1 MDGKDKW
8 LETGYRHFAEFG
20 PEQLSIKRIATEM
33 DVSRS
38 TFYNYF
44 ADKENLVEA
53 LLGNHMI
60 LTENFKEELQEECK
74 VYAPD
79 LFVLLAQYPEAVK
92 FHRQLFLHRHNPVYN
107 LVFITVQEKI
117 NEITVPLFKAYYD
130 FNVHYRLAE
139 DLYNCLVDSWYAK
152 LDTEDLSAESM
163 QRLSDEIGDTLAR
176 FVKSRLFMQMQV

>member
-38 TFYNYF
+38 TFYNHF
-44 ADKENLVEA
+44 ADKENLIEA
-53 LLGNHMI
+53 LLGNHMM
-60 LTENFKEELQEECK
+60 LTESFKEELREECR

-79 LFVLLAQYPEAVK
+79 LFVILAQYPEAVK
-92 FHRQLFLHRHNPVYN
+92 FHRQLFVHRHNPVYN
-107 LVFITVQEKI
+107 MVFTTVQERV
-117 NEITVPLFKAYYD
+117 NEINVPLFKAYYD
-130 FNVHYRLAE
+130 FNVHYSLAE
-139 DLYNCLVDSWYAK
+139 DLYNCLVDSWYSK
-152 LDTEDLSAESM
+152 LDTNDLTAGSM
-163 QRLSDEIGDTLAR
+163 QRLSDEIGDTLTR